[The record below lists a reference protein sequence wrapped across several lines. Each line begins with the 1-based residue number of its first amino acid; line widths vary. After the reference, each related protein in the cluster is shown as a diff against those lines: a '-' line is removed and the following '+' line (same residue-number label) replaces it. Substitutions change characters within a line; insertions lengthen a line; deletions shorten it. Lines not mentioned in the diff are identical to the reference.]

1 MFAAVKI
8 ILPLVIACG
17 SLTVVIMEST
27 HPGFV
32 ACFCVAF
39 AVGAIAGEVVR
50 ARRQRIVRSV
60 PRRKPLRT

>member
-8 ILPLVIACG
+8 GLAFLIACG
-17 SLTVVIMEST
+17 SLIAVIVESA

-50 ARRQRIVRSV
+50 GRRRRIVR
-60 PRRKPLRT
+60 PP